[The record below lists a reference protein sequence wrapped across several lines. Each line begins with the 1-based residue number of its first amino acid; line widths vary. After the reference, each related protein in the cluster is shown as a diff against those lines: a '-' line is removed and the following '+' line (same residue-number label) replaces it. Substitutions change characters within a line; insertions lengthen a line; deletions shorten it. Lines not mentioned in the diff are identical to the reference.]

1 MGSPGGLLRGLSLE
15 SWVRVE
21 GTSRMTTPPPLMDQ
35 RGHYYA
41 SWGQHCTHLRSSLSG
56 DSPLCDAVFRHDVSW
71 SRGDRPGSPSL
82 EETPEVVYSPAHR
95 PCASEETH
103 GVHSS
108 FRGFGFNLLEKSP
121 RLVSGGAPEQSDATH
136 RSVHRRISRRLR
148 NVHVAGRGGTVAG
161 SYVSPYKRAGITLR
175 MESNPAFFRPVA
187 VQSTCVDSNRQ
198 QSSGGLHKS
207 PGRCTISAAASHTR
221 ASYTAK
227 WTAFHLVCREKPGP
241 HYGHPASHAVVPPAV
256 TGQELAYGTVKTYA
270 AAISSCHIGFG
281 DRDSDLCHALWRLNG
296 IWRWCYAH

>member
-1 MGSPGGLLRGLSLE
+1 MTALLRRVTPRGAVTALSVIQFLDMMSAGHVVIALGLL
-15 SWVRVE
+15 
-21 GTSRMTTPPPLMDQ
+21 
-35 RGHYYA
+35 
-41 SWGQHCTHLRSSLSG
+41 HLRRLQRWFIRLRIDPVRQST
-56 DSPLCDAVFRHDVSW
+56 LCTYRV
-71 SRGDRPGSPSL
+71 
-82 EETPEVVYSPAHR
+82 
-95 PCASEETH
+95 H

-121 RLVSGGAPEQSDATH
+121 RLVSGGAPEQSDVTH

-161 SYVSPYKRAGITLR
+161 SHVSPYKRAGITLR

-296 IWRWCYAH
+296 IWL